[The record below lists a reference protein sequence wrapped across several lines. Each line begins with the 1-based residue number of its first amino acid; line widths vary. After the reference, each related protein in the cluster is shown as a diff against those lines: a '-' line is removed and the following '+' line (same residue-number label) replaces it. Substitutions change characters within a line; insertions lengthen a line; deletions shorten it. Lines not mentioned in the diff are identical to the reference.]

1 MATTVNALAQEIATE
16 FGEEYT
22 DQDVADQFRTW
33 VKEVVRRVIAS
44 GRWFSQNAVDD
55 ITTVAS
61 TATYTLDSTTSEVK
75 AIRLTATDKPI
86 IYTPV
91 ERLIAKDYNLET
103 TGPPTNWWIDSLDAS
118 QNIVIR
124 FYPVPDAVYDIDA
137 HVLKRP
143 PTLGDSDSIP
153 LPIEYID
160 VVRDGVRWKVRYNE
174 NNLEAAGLA
183 LQEFKEGIMI
193 LNAKFG
199 SQPRQGSNLPVKL
212 KLKQI
217 HQSGASN
224 DGG

>member
-1 MATTVNALAQEIATE
+1 MP
-16 FGEEYT
+16 
-22 DQDVADQFRTW
+22 
-33 VKEVVRRVIAS
+33 
-44 GRWFSQNAVDD
+44 
-55 ITTVAS
+55 
-61 TATYTLDSTTSEVK
+61 STTS
-75 AIRLTATDKPI
+75 THT
-86 IYTPV
+86 
-91 ERLIAKDYNLET
+91 
-103 TGPPTNWWIDSLDAS
+103 
-118 QNIVIR
+118 
-124 FYPVPDAVYDIDA
+124 F
-137 HVLKRP
+137 
-143 PTLGDSDSIP
+143 DSDSIP